1 LLCASPER
9 ILGLGAVPFR
19 SLCALFSIDAPT
31 NIRDFRDRT
40 WPVRLGDRST
50 LLASTYFPGNN
61 RHKGFD
67 KIVADLRNLLA
78 LDF

>member
-1 LLCASPER
+1 VLHPNAFWVSALSPS
-9 ILGLGAVPFR
+9 GVSAP
-19 SLCALFSIDAPT
+19 LFSIDAPT